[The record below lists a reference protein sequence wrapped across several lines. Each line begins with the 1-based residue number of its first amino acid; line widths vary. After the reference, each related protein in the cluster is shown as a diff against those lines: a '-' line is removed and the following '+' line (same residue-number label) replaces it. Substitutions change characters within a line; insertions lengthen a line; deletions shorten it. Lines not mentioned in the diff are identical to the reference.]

1 LVAARSVIGAFGDLN
16 DCIRKVVRMLRIW
29 GRHTSINVQKVLWC
43 CDELN
48 IGFDRKDVGG
58 EFGGLNT
65 PEYLSLNPNGRI
77 PTIQDGAFVLWEAN
91 TIVRYLCAKHGLSTL
106 YPEKLEARVDA
117 ERWMDWQI
125 CHILPGMVTMFFGL
139 VRTPE
144 QERDKGSIEAAR
156 IRTQEAWRILD
167 THLAKQPYVCGEA
180 FTMADIPLGAFA
192 YRWHMLPIER
202 PTLPHLLAWFRRLSE
217 RPAFKKNVMLPLR

>member
-1 LVAARSVIGAFGDLN
+1 
-16 DCIRKVVRMLRIW
+16 MLRIW

-48 IGFDRKDVGG
+48 VAFDQKQVGG
-58 EFGGLNT
+58 EFGGLDT
-65 PEYLSLNPNGRI
+65 PQYLDMNPNGRI
-77 PTIQDGAFVLWEAN
+77 PTIEDDGFVLWEAN
-91 TIVRYLCAKHGLSTL
+91 TIVRYLCAKHGLGRL
-106 YPEKLEARVDA
+106 YPSELAARIDA

-139 VRTPE
+139 IRTPE
-144 QERDKGSIEAAR
+144 ESRDKAAINAAR
-156 IRTQEAWRILD
+156 IRTEDAWKILD
-167 THLAKQPYVCGEA
+167 GYLKTRQYVCGEK

-202 PTLPHLLAWFRRLSE
+202 PSLPNLYGWFQRLSE
-217 RPAFKKNVMLPLR
+217 RPAFKQRVMLPLR

>member
-1 LVAARSVIGAFGDLN
+1 
-16 DCIRKVVRMLRIW
+16 MLRIW

-48 IGFDRKDVGG
+48 VAFDQKQVGG
-58 EFGGLNT
+58 EFGGLDT
-65 PEYLSLNPNGRI
+65 PQYLDMNPNGRI
-77 PTIQDGAFVLWEAN
+77 PTIEDDSFVLWEAN
-91 TIVRYLCAKHGLSTL
+91 TIVRYLCAKHGLGRL
-106 YPEKLEARVDA
+106 YPSELAARIDA

-139 VRTPE
+139 IRTPE
-144 QERDKGSIEAAR
+144 ESRDKAAINAAR
-156 IRTQEAWRILD
+156 IRTEDAWKILD
-167 THLAKQPYVCGEA
+167 GYLKTRQYVCGEK

-202 PTLPHLLAWFRRLSE
+202 PSLPNLYGWFQRLSE
-217 RPAFKKNVMLPLR
+217 RPAFKQRVMLPLR

>member
-1 LVAARSVIGAFGDLN
+1 
-16 DCIRKVVRMLRIW
+16 MLRIW

-48 IGFDRKDVGG
+48 VAFDQKQVGG
-58 EFGGLNT
+58 EFGGLDT
-65 PEYLSLNPNGRI
+65 PQYLDMNPNGRI
-77 PTIQDGAFVLWEAN
+77 PTIEDDSFVLWEAN
-91 TIVRYLCAKHGLSTL
+91 TIVRYLCAKHGLGRLCPSEL
-106 YPEKLEARVDA
+106 AARIDA

-139 VRTPE
+139 IRTPE
-144 QERDKGSIEAAR
+144 ESRDKAAINAAR
-156 IRTQEAWRILD
+156 IRTEDAWKILD
-167 THLAKQPYVCGEA
+167 GYLKTRQYVCGEK

-202 PTLPHLLAWFRRLSE
+202 PSLPNLYGWFQRLSE
-217 RPAFKKNVMLPLR
+217 RPAFKQRVMLPLR

>member
-1 LVAARSVIGAFGDLN
+1 
-16 DCIRKVVRMLRIW
+16 MLRIW

-48 IGFDRKDVGG
+48 VAFDQKQVGG
-58 EFGGLNT
+58 EFGGLDT
-65 PEYLSLNPNGRI
+65 PQYLDMNPNGRI
-77 PTIQDGAFVLWEAN
+77 PTIEDDGFVLWEAN
-91 TIVRYLCAKHGLSTL
+91 TIVRYLCAKHGLGRL
-106 YPEKLEARVDA
+106 YPSELAARIDA

-139 VRTPE
+139 IRTPE
-144 QERDKGSIEAAR
+144 ESRDKAAINAAR
-156 IRTQEAWRILD
+156 IRTEDAWKILD
-167 THLAKQPYVCGEA
+167 GYLKTRQYVCGET

-202 PTLPHLLAWFRRLSE
+202 PSLPNLYGWFQRLSE
-217 RPAFKKNVMLPLR
+217 RPAFKQRVMLPLR